1 MQKHHAAREV
11 FLTQMV
17 DNNDVESLWRPAQV
31 CLPDTFDR
39 TTGDDVFICE
49 YEYDT
54 VWQVCCSLILSRHGH
69 TVFADGPATALH
81 TLCHA
86 AALLAKSMPLF
97 QYVVCCVC
105 CMAGCFSCTLTVAQT
120 VNMRS

>member
-31 CLPDTFDR
+31 CLPDAVEKAV
-39 TTGDDVFICE
+39 GDDVFICE

-54 VWQVCCSLILSRHGH
+54 VWQVGRVLLSCAVMVLFSL
-69 TVFADGPATALH
+69 
-81 TLCHA
+81 
-86 AALLAKSMPLF
+86 
-97 QYVVCCVC
+97 
-105 CMAGCFSCTLTVAQT
+105 
-120 VNMRS
+120 

>member
-1 MQKHHAAREV
+1 MQSYGIVNKATLSVPVQKHHAAREV

-54 VWQVCCSLILSRHGH
+54 VWQVCCSYISPKR
-69 TVFADGPATALH
+69 
-81 TLCHA
+81 
-86 AALLAKSMPLF
+86 
-97 QYVVCCVC
+97 
-105 CMAGCFSCTLTVAQT
+105 
-120 VNMRS
+120 